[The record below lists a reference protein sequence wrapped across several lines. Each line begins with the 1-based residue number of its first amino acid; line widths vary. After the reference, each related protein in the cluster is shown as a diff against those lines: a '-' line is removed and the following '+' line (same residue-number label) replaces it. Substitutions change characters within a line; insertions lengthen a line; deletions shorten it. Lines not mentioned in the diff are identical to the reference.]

1 MLNIGKDPVKKFD
14 KKLKKD
20 KVNSELQAVKDKLD
34 VQIEE
39 NQHTLYEA
47 NELMEELD
55 RIRMTASK
63 RNENYRQMKAKLEE
77 LL

>member
-39 NQHTLYEA
+39 TQHTLYEA

-63 RNENYRQMKAKLEE
+63 RNENYRQMKAKQEE

>member
-20 KVNSELQAVKDKLD
+20 KVTSELQAVKDKLD

-39 NQHTLYEA
+39 NQHTLYDA

-55 RIRMTASK
+55 RIRMTAGK
-63 RNENYRQMKAKLEE
+63 RKENYRQMKVKLEE

>member
-39 NQHTLYEA
+39 TQHTLYEA

-55 RIRMTASK
+55 RIRMTAGK

>member
-39 NQHTLYEA
+39 TQHTLYEA

-55 RIRMTASK
+55 RIRMTAGK
-63 RNENYRQMKAKLEE
+63 RNENYRQMKAKQEE